1 MKNSLHIVWDY
12 NIPQQNIWDE
22 DFNGD
27 FKLYAEYLLEKI
39 RAEYADE
46 VESWYACNVNDLP
59 NLLEC
64 VLPWAVEINAVNCEF
79 VSGYNEKSFHF
90 FFSFF
95 FYFFC
100 FFCLIFF
107 IW

>member
-1 MKNSLHIVWDY
+1 MGQIYTQTLIKETFHD
-12 NIPQQNIWDE
+12 
-22 DFNGD
+22 D

-90 FFSFF
+90 FLFF
-95 FYFFC
+95 FFLFFL
-100 FFCLIFF
+100 FNLFLLDK
-107 IW
+107 